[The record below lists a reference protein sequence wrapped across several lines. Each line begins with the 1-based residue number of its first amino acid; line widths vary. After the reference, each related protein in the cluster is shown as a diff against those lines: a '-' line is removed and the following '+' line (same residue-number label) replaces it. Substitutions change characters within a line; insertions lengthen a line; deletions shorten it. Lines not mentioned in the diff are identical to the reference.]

1 MPTTRIKYEVK
12 LGLGIDARNLKW
24 TIGFIW
30 ERPRR
35 KQMNAVIEKSAM
47 RKVYLRLLPLTML
60 MYFLCYIDRI
70 NVSFAAL
77 TMNRDIGLTAAAY
90 GFSSTAFYVGYVLFE
105 VPSNLVMDKVG
116 ARLWLARIMVSW
128 GLVSA
133 ATAAVVG
140 PTSFLVVR
148 FLLGAGEAGLFPG
161 TILLFTYWFP
171 DAHRGRIIGSFTL
184 ALPISVALGAPIS
197 TAILGMDGVLGVKGW
212 QWIYLLEAIPTLIV
226 GIFVLVAMSDRPE
239 TAKWLSAPERE
250 WLAGTL
256 QNERHAV
263 EAGGKLSIMGSM
275 TDPKI
280 LLLSLNYLGI
290 VTASLGLLLFI
301 PQIIRSLGASTMN
314 TGYATSLAYICG
326 AIAMIL
332 FGWLSDRLGDRRWLL
347 FTTCM
352 MATVGLVTAGATMGT
367 WWSLAGMCLATAG
380 FYGSKGPFWAMP
392 TMILTGAAAASG
404 IAFINA
410 FGNVGGAV
418 GPALVGWL
426 KDTTGSYAGGLYG
439 LAAFT
444 GVGALIAAV
453 GLRIP
458 RRVGVGAV
466 APAE

>member
-1 MPTTRIKYEVK
+1 MDIE
-12 LGLGIDARNLKW
+12 
-24 TIGFIW
+24 
-30 ERPRR
+30 
-35 KQMNAVIEKSAM
+35 IEKAAM

-77 TMNRDIGLTAAAY
+77 TMNKDIGLTAAAY

-116 ARLWLARIMVSW
+116 ARLWLARIMVTW
-128 GLVSA
+128 GLISA

-140 PTSFLVVR
+140 PTSFWLVR

-171 DAHRGRIIGSFTL
+171 DAYRGRIIGTFTL
-184 ALPISVALGAPIS
+184 ALPVSVALGAPIS

-212 QWIYLLEAIPTLIV
+212 QWVYILEAVPTVIV
-226 GIFVLVAMSDRPE
+226 GLFVFFAMSDNPKS
-239 TAKWLSAPERE
+239 AKWLNAAERD
-250 WLAGTL
+250 WLATTL
-256 QNERHAV
+256 QAERRAV
-263 EAGGKLSIMGSM
+263 EAGGKFSILGSM
-275 TDPKI
+275 INPKV
-280 LLLSLNYLGI
+280 LLLSVNYLGI

-314 TGYATSLAYICG
+314 TGYGTSLAYVCG
-326 AIAMIL
+326 AISMIL

-347 FTTCM
+347 FATCM
-352 MATVGLVTAGATMGT
+352 MATAGLVIAGAAMGT

-380 FYGSKGPFWAMP
+380 FYGTKGPFWAMP

-410 FGNVGGAV
+410 FGNIGGAV

-426 KDTTGSYAGGLYG
+426 KDLTGSYAGGLYG

-458 RRVGVGAV
+458 SRVGAGAEV